1 VSETVAA
8 GARVAAPST
17 PLLWDEVAVLPVPTP
32 PRRSLAS
39 IAQRLLPLVPFIAV
53 IAAYLIASHLRL
65 AENPQDKILPS
76 VTQMANAVL
85 RMAFA
90 PDEQSGEYF
99 WWTDTWASLRRI
111 GLGVGIAAA
120 AGLLTGLN
128 IGLLRRCRELFS
140 GFLVFLSMVPPLAV
154 LPILFI
160 SLGVDEL
167 AKVTLIFL
175 GVFPVIAR
183 DIQLVVEKVPRE
195 QITKAITLG
204 ASRFAIIYRIV
215 MPQVIPRLIDDV
227 RLALG
232 AAWLFLIAAEAIAAT
247 EGLGYRIFLMRR
259 YLAMDVILPY
269 LLWIILLGFTFD
281 WLLRL
286 LVRRRYGWYLAVQS

>member
-1 VSETVAA
+1 MSVEAPTPQK
-8 GARVAAPST
+8 RHPAPSRQT
-17 PLLWDEVAVLPVPTP
+17 HA
-32 PRRSLAS
+32 
-39 IAQRLLPLVPFIAV
+39 LLPLVPFVAV
-53 IAAYLIASHLRL
+53 VAVYLIASYLRL
-65 AENPQDKILPS
+65 ADNPQDKILPS
-76 VTQMANAVL
+76 LAQMGDAVVRL
-85 RMAFA
+85 AFT
-90 PDEQSGEYF
+90 PDPQTGAYL
-99 WWTDTWASLRRI
+99 WWEDTWASLRRL
-111 GLGVGIAAA
+111 GLGVGIAASLA
-120 AGLLTGLN
+120 LLAGLN
-128 IGLLRRCRELFS
+128 MGLLPRCKALFS

-167 AKVTLIFL
+167 AKVALIFL

-183 DIQLVVEKVPRE
+183 DIQLVVEKIPRE

-204 ASRFAIIYRIV
+204 ASRFAIVYRIV
-215 MPQVIPRLIDDV
+215 MPQVLPRLIDDI

-232 AAWLFLIAAEAIAAT
+232 AAWLFLIASEAIAAT

-269 LLWIILLGFTFD
+269 VLWIILLGFAFD

-286 LVRRRYGWYLAVQS
+286 VVAKRYGWYLVSQA